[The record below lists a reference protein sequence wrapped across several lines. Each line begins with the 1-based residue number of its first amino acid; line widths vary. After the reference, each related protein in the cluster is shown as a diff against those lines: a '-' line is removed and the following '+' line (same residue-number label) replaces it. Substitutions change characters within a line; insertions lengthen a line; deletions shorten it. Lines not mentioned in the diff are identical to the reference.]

1 MSWWRAYYDDYGEAA
16 IPELGVPGRP
26 GTMLVAP
33 VPFDGDR
40 ILVDGLTPEAA
51 EKVVAALN
59 DAARALA
66 EIERLEK
73 ALRELVGAWQALRL
87 LQGGEHTLED
97 SMRAYG
103 RVELAARAA
112 ILPAQSPDATP

>member
-1 MSWWRAYYDDYGEAA
+1 MT
-16 IPELGVPGRP
+16 ELR
-26 GTMLVAP
+26 
-33 VPFDGDR
+33 
-40 ILVDGLTPEAA
+40 
-51 EKVVAALN
+51 AALERHRPCEE
-59 DAARALA
+59 DHGDSECGLCEYCEDDWPCLPARALA